1 MAVIEKIRT
10 KFGVAAS
17 IIIAVGLLLFIIDP
31 SEIMSAVQNMSSKYD
46 VGKIGSKSI
55 SYQDFQNDVEKY
67 TRIHELV
74 SGNTVS
80 GEQEQ
85 MQVRNAAWQALVEK
99 YLFSKNAKAAGLAV
113 GEAENLALLT
123 SEEYVSPLIAN
134 DPSFADETGSF
145 SPEAVKNIARQAK
158 ENPDLKLYWDY
169 VQNSVYFQQLNAK
182 YNALFT
188 ASNFQ
193 NPLQLRKAI
202 EENNNTSDVDFV
214 MVPMS
219 FAPDSTLTV
228 SAGEIKEFYASH
240 KKFFKQPASRDI
252 EYVVFEVKPSATDV
266 KAASDKMVEAY
277 EEFVSTDNMKSFL
290 SRNSEQAW
298 SNRWYK
304 AGEMNPVNRQIG
316 ASVDGAAKDAVSEIV
331 TDNNVFYAARIMDTA
346 MLPDSAYVKHILLQ
360 GESVAKADSLLEVVK
375 KGENFANLA
384 TTYSADKGSAAD
396 GEQGNIGWLTQN
408 YMIPGFEDVITAE
421 VNKPYILNTQ
431 YGTHIVVV
439 TRKTAPVAKKQVAV
453 LKRTALASKETFND
467 YYAQASRFADIAR
480 GKSGK
485 GKRNTRYQAAVDS
498 TGVYSHVMNNVLEST
513 SSYGGVDNAKQIT
526 RWVFDAKKPGYV
538 SEIITI
544 DNNYFF
550 VATLKGI
557 HEEGYADVKEVA
569 SQIREQLLAEKRSEK
584 EAADVAAKIEGMT
597 DLAAIAEKLGTSVNS
612 RDGVTFSSLTSQSL
626 DPKFLGA
633 VANAP
638 VGQICGPVAGNIG
651 TYVFQVKSHDTGAFF
666 TEDDA
671 RNRARQMAGYS
682 AQMILPV
689 MMEAADVKDNRA
701 RFY

>member
-1 MAVIEKIRT
+1 
-10 KFGVAAS
+10 
-17 IIIAVGLLLFIIDP
+17 
-31 SEIMSAVQNMSSKYD
+31 
-46 VGKIGSKSI
+46 
-55 SYQDFQNDVEKY
+55 
-67 TRIHELV
+67 
-74 SGNTVS
+74 
-80 GEQEQ
+80 
-85 MQVRNAAWQALVEK
+85 
-99 YLFSKNAKAAGLAV
+99 
-113 GEAENLALLT
+113 
-123 SEEYVSPLIAN
+123 
-134 DPSFADETGSF
+134 
-145 SPEAVKNIARQAK
+145 
-158 ENPDLKLYWDY
+158 
-169 VQNSVYFQQLNAK
+169 
-182 YNALFT
+182 
-188 ASNFQ
+188 
-193 NPLQLRKAI
+193 
-202 EENNNTSDVDFV
+202 
-214 MVPMS
+214 
-219 FAPDSTLTV
+219 
-228 SAGEIKEFYASH
+228 
-240 KKFFKQPASRDI
+240 
-252 EYVVFEVKPSATDV
+252 
-266 KAASDKMVEAY
+266 
-277 EEFVSTDNMKSFL
+277 
-290 SRNSEQAW
+290 
-298 SNRWYK
+298 
-304 AGEMNPVNRQIG
+304 
-316 ASVDGAAKDAVSEIV
+316 
-331 TDNNVFYAARIMDTA
+331 MDTA

-360 GESVAKADSLLEVVK
+360 GASAAQADSLLEVVK

-408 YMIPGFEDVITAE
+408 YMIPGFESVITAE
-421 VNKPYILNTQ
+421 LNKPYILNTQ

-453 LKRTALASKETFND
+453 LKRSALASKETFND
-467 YYAQASRFADIAR
+467 YYAQVSRFADIAR
-480 GKSGK
+480 GKNGK
-485 GKRNTRYQAAVDS
+485 GKNGTRYQAAVDS
-498 TGVYSHVMNNVLEST
+498 TGVYSHIMNNVLEST

-584 EAADVAAKIEGMT
+584 EAAEVAAKIEGMT

>member
-228 SAGEIKEFYASH
+228 SASEIKEFYASH

-316 ASVDGAAKDAVSEIV
+316 VFVDGAAKDAVSEIV

-439 TRKTAPVAKKQVAV
+439 TRKTAP
-453 LKRTALASKETFND
+453 
-467 YYAQASRFADIAR
+467 IAR
-480 GKSGK
+480 GKNGK

>member
-202 EENNNTSDVDFV
+202 EENNKLPENKRKPQNIIEKMLIGRLNKQFKEICLLDQVYVRAEDGKQTVGQYLDQVGKANNTKI
-214 MVPMS
+214 
-219 FAPDSTLTV
+219 T
-228 SAGEIKEFYASH
+228 IKEFVR
-240 KKFFKQPASRDI
+240 FETGEGI
-252 EYVVFEVKPSATDV
+252 EKRQDNFAEEVMAQ
-266 KAASDKMVEAY
+266 AA
-277 EEFVSTDNMKSFL
+277 
-290 SRNSEQAW
+290 
-298 SNRWYK
+298 
-304 AGEMNPVNRQIG
+304 
-316 ASVDGAAKDAVSEIV
+316 AAK
-331 TDNNVFYAARIMDTA
+331 
-346 MLPDSAYVKHILLQ
+346 
-360 GESVAKADSLLEVVK
+360 
-375 KGENFANLA
+375 
-384 TTYSADKGSAAD
+384 
-396 GEQGNIGWLTQN
+396 
-408 YMIPGFEDVITAE
+408 
-421 VNKPYILNTQ
+421 
-431 YGTHIVVV
+431 
-439 TRKTAPVAKKQVAV
+439 
-453 LKRTALASKETFND
+453 
-467 YYAQASRFADIAR
+467 
-480 GKSGK
+480 
-485 GKRNTRYQAAVDS
+485 
-498 TGVYSHVMNNVLEST
+498 
-513 SSYGGVDNAKQIT
+513 
-526 RWVFDAKKPGYV
+526 
-538 SEIITI
+538 
-544 DNNYFF
+544 
-550 VATLKGI
+550 
-557 HEEGYADVKEVA
+557 
-569 SQIREQLLAEKRSEK
+569 
-584 EAADVAAKIEGMT
+584 
-597 DLAAIAEKLGTSVNS
+597 
-612 RDGVTFSSLTSQSL
+612 
-626 DPKFLGA
+626 
-633 VANAP
+633 
-638 VGQICGPVAGNIG
+638 
-651 TYVFQVKSHDTGAFF
+651 
-666 TEDDA
+666 
-671 RNRARQMAGYS
+671 
-682 AQMILPV
+682 
-689 MMEAADVKDNRA
+689 
-701 RFY
+701 